1 MIEGQR
7 LTSYFP
13 SAYLSGGLYTMFFPL
28 ALKLSI
34 DKFSGLFNIPK
45 TDIYLGLTTPVPQTP
60 LFEGVKPEGSYRV
73 MASDGWVF
81 VHSEQAGVLCAF
93 INGYDA
99 KYGQGAFERMDRK
112 FTDYM
117 IQRAGIT
124 RQMRRKTRLP
134 DSTRKLL
141 EEADAAIALFKT
153 PKRPKLSLEARI
165 EGKKA

>member
-60 LFEGVKPEGSYRV
+60 LFEGVNRPHG
-73 MASDGWVF
+73 
-81 VHSEQAGVLCAF
+81 
-93 INGYDA
+93 
-99 KYGQGAFERMDRK
+99 DR
-112 FTDYM
+112 
-117 IQRAGIT
+117 
-124 RQMRRKTRLP
+124 
-134 DSTRKLL
+134 
-141 EEADAAIALFKT
+141 
-153 PKRPKLSLEARI
+153 
-165 EGKKA
+165 